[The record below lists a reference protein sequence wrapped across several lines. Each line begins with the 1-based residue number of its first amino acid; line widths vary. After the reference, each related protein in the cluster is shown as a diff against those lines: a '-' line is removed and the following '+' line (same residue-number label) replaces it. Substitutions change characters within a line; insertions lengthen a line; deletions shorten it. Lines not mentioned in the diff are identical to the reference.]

1 MHFQTKPTWV
11 LASLKQVRA
20 TEVEGPRAGVD
31 YIRQVGTLE
40 ALEYNA
46 SANNE
51 ILTNIRTQP
60 LKNRNQAI
68 QSSTAIAVLS

>member
-1 MHFQTKPTWV
+1 MSPGLLRSH
-11 LASLKQVRA
+11 ASQ
-20 TEVEGPRAGVD
+20 AGVD
-31 YIRQVGTLE
+31 YIRQAGTPE

>member
-1 MHFQTKPTWV
+1 MTSVWPANTAKLRRSNGVQ
-11 LASLKQVRA
+11 
-20 TEVEGPRAGVD
+20 AGVD
-31 YIRQVGTLE
+31 YIRRAGTPE
-40 ALEYNA
+40 PLEYNA